1 MGKKRKNGIQMAFGL
16 LNVKRC
22 LTCAVL
28 SVALFPVLLLIR
40 LLEPE
45 NVFLETSLIPVTFF
59 SAFSGAF
66 GYLLYQ
72 VARQKTAAY
81 YELVM
86 WLYAAFFQLYLSY
99 LAGLSGNVM
108 LYYAAVV
115 IGAYLLYLD
124 TVQYIVLA
132 MMELLGCMWFIMAS
146 GTMLSPSGICILTG
160 VHLFAFFV
168 SRENYNVR
176 KEHIIE
182 EHKLKKEMNE
192 AERDPLTGLINR
204 RGLDRRVGEVWAKCV
219 ARKETLGVFV
229 IDIDHFKKYNDRYG
243 HVQGDACICKVAKS
257 ISGTVGKAGLV
268 SRIGGE
274 EFLVFVR
281 DMSEK
286 EIHELA
292 EAVRAGVQA
301 MAIPSPDSV
310 VTISLGMDVAVAE
323 EELTLQGLY
332 GRADR
337 QLYVAKN
344 EGRNCVRSTHTKR
357 RYSRIGK
364 VV

>member
-1 MGKKRKNGIQMAFGL
+1 MGKKRKNGIQLAFGL

-22 LTCAVL
+22 LACAGIC
-28 SVALFPVLLLIR
+28 VAIFPLLLLIR

-45 NVFLETSLIPVTFF
+45 NAFLESSLIPITFF
-59 SAFSGAF
+59 AVSSGAF
-66 GYLLYQ
+66 VYLLYQ
-72 VARQKTAAY
+72 VARQKSAAY

-86 WLYAAFFQLYLSY
+86 WLYAAFFELYLSY
-99 LAGLSGNVM
+99 LAGLSQNVV
-108 LYYAAVV
+108 LYYAAVI

-132 MMELLGCMWFIMAS
+132 MMELLGCMWFMMAS
-146 GTMLSPSGICILTG
+146 GTMLSPSSICILTG

-168 SRENYNVR
+168 SREAYNIR

-182 EHKLKKEMNE
+182 EHKLKKEMDE

-204 RGLDRRVGEVWAKCV
+204 RGLDRRVGEVWEKCV
-219 ARKETLGVFV
+219 ARKETLGVFI

-243 HVQGDACICKVAKS
+243 HVQGDDCICKVAKS
-257 ISGTVGKAGLV
+257 ISGTVGKAGIV

-281 DMSEK
+281 DREESQ
-286 EIHELA
+286 IHELA

-301 MAIPSPDSV
+301 MSLPAPEGV
-310 VTISLGMDVAVAE
+310 VTISLGMDVSVADD
-323 EELTLQGLY
+323 ELTLQGLY

-337 QLYVAKN
+337 QLYIAKN
-344 EGRNCVRSTHTKR
+344 EGRNCVRSTRSRR
-357 RYSRIGK
+357 RYSRISK